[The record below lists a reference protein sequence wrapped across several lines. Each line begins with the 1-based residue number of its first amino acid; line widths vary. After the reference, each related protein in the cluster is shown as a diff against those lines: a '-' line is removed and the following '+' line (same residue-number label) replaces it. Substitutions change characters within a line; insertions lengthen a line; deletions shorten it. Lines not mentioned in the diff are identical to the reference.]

1 MSSSGRTEAN
11 LRAYAI
17 HQRVVGSLFWLPTV
31 LLYLIDQVGL
41 TRALQLGALYYLTVV
56 VLEVP
61 SGWFSDHVGRVAAL
75 RVTAVAWI
83 GCHGLFLVGGLG
95 AIAGAQVL
103 LAVGYAFLSGTDST
117 FHFDVLDADG
127 RSSEFERREARVRT
141 GLLYATAVTAIAGGC
156 LAFIDLRLP
165 FVAALGAAT
174 VQFGATMRM
183 SEPPRS
189 PRDGSFASDLRSIVG
204 HLRRP
209 LLAWVTLYVVVEV
222 VLIHLVSE
230 LAPPYLAMVLERP
243 SDDPAGAAVIAG
255 ALAATVAAVGGWSLR
270 FTESAR
276 RRFGPGVVLLVLAS
290 VTAAAS
296 LTMALV
302 VSLLV
307 LPLIVS
313 RGIQMAA
320 TQVMVPGIMSR
331 RVEQH
336 HRATMLSVT
345 SLLGRCTYAIVL
357 LAIAAEYLPRVL
369 DTAAVVAVGAAM
381 LVVVMALRPSVA
393 AELRAER
400 DAV

>member
-1 MSSSGRTEAN
+1 M
-11 LRAYAI
+11 
-17 HQRVVGSLFWLPTV
+17 
-31 LLYLIDQVGL
+31 
-41 TRALQLGALYYLTVV
+41 
-56 VLEVP
+56 
-61 SGWFSDHVGRVAAL
+61 
-75 RVTAVAWI
+75 
-83 GCHGLFLVGGLG
+83 
-95 AIAGAQVL
+95 
-103 LAVGYAFLSGTDST
+103 
-117 FHFDVLDADG
+117 
-127 RSSEFERREARVRT
+127 
-141 GLLYATAVTAIAGGC
+141 
-156 LAFIDLRLP
+156 
-165 FVAALGAAT
+165 
-174 VQFGATMRM
+174 
-183 SEPPRS
+183 
-189 PRDGSFASDLRSIVG
+189 
-204 HLRRP
+204 
-209 LLAWVTLYVVVEV
+209 

-381 LVVVMALRPSVA
+381 LVVVVALRPSVA